1 MSDNIDEAIV
11 MLSKLTHRVSNITIF
26 SIIIIVIFIL
36 GPFTITIQTKKFIKL
51 VISIMLGIMLYTNYI
66 GITNIEDKFQEEI
79 SSSDQWKTIESHIT
93 YNYIYSSL
101 LGIFIIYLLYTCI

>member
-1 MSDNIDEAIV
+1 MSDNIDEAVV

-36 GPFTITIQTKKFIKL
+36 GPFTITTQTKRFIKL
-51 VISIMLGIMLYTNYI
+51 VISVMLGIMLYTNYI
-66 GITNIEDKFQEEI
+66 GITNIEDKFQDEI
-79 SSSDQWKTIESHIT
+79 SNVDQWKVIKSHIT

>member
-1 MSDNIDEAIV
+1 MSDNIDEAVV

-36 GPFTITIQTKKFIKL
+36 GPFTITTQTKRFIKL
-51 VISIMLGIMLYTNYI
+51 VISVMLGIMLYTNYV
-66 GITNIEDKFQEEI
+66 GITNIEDKFQHEI
-79 SSSDQWKTIESHIT
+79 SSGNQWKTIKSHIM